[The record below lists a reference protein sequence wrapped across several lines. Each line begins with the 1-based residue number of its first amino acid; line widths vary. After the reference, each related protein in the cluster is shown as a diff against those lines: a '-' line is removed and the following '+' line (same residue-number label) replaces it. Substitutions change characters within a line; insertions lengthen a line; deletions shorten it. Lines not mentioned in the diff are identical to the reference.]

1 MIEKEHQKVIALVKE
16 GKADKALVIID
27 KLILKFPNNPDL
39 HSERGVV
46 YYHLNQPKKSIADMN
61 FAVELQPEKAYRYS
75 SRAYIR
81 DWMGDLHGAIAD
93 YEKAVELD
101 PQDAIAHNNLGMLQ
115 EKLGYQEKAN
125 DYYKRADKLAG
136 VERSLYDK
144 MDELESEDDSAKPQK
159 ETPKKEEETNTSKQS
174 SWSVLKNV
182 FTNKKERKEFFQFIK
197 NGFKIKQDDK
207 KGKG

>member
-16 GKADKALVIID
+16 GKANKALVIID
-27 KLILKFPNNPDL
+27 KLIIKFPNNPDL

-46 YYHLNQPKKSIADMN
+46 YYHLNQPEKSIADMN
-61 FAVELQPEKAYRYS
+61 LAVKLQPEKAYRYS

-144 MDELESEDDSAKPQK
+144 MDELESKEKNDPKKEVQDIKK
-159 ETPKKEEETNTSKQS
+159 VEETPKTSK
-174 SWSVLKNV
+174 WNVLKKV
-182 FTNKKERKEFFQFIK
+182 FTNKAERKEFVQFIK